1 MGVPSI
7 TTCSPAAGP
16 TGGQTYVEIAG
27 TNFAMLPVPTVFPAV
42 VPAARVGVSTVVTR
56 EATRVEVDATT
67 HLSCLTPVGDHA
79 ENDASLVASIIV
91 TNLDSSGVPITGETV
106 TKTNAFTYSL
116 PSLAVESEYVRILRA
131 LIQEF
136 KRQVCEETVL
146 TTETD
151 WDDDTS
157 DDAQETPEPTVPS
170 LTLIGPR
177 LSETDVRQSASA
189 IKVQSGLTWKDYRP
203 GRVKDCEFDIVLATG
218 GEAAMTQGL
227 NLCAQVV
234 EFFERN
240 PYLVLPLDPADLS
253 KGNGYLELEM
263 LAAPDADGLQNL
275 DNLRSFRGSF
285 VLKGVP
291 FEGLPGIADDRLYR
305 KGFAA
310 ETFETTTEQVE
321 LP

>member
-1 MGVPSI
+1 
-7 TTCSPAAGP
+7 
-16 TGGQTYVEIAG
+16 
-27 TNFAMLPVPTVFPAV
+27 
-42 VPAARVGVSTVVTR
+42 
-56 EATRVEVDATT
+56 
-67 HLSCLTPVGDHA
+67 
-79 ENDASLVASIIV
+79 
-91 TNLDSSGVPITGETV
+91 
-106 TKTNAFTYSL
+106 
-116 PSLAVESEYVRILRA
+116 VRILRA

-177 LSETDVRQSASA
+177 LSETDVRQSTSA